1 MFKSS
6 NPALSENT
14 LKNIHYAS
22 DGVVMSINGTIYKTL
37 FGLLLLF
44 AGGFYSVFTIMNNPG
59 STSVLLFTGLIGGLV
74 AAFVTIFK
82 PTVARFTM
90 PLYALLEGLVLG
102 AASIFIPAYFQAP
115 VAVVG
120 QAILATAVTFF
131 VMLVMYR
138 TGIIKVT
145 ETFKGV
151 VLAATFGIG
160 IVYLVLMIMSFFGN
174 ANFLMGTST
183 LSIGITAFAAVI
195 AALNLAMDFDMID
208 KMNQMGAPK
217 YMEWYGAFSILV
229 TLVWLY
235 LELLRLFAKLSS
247 SNR

>member
-6 NPALSENT
+6 NPALSEST
-14 LKNIHYAS
+14 LKDIRYAT
-22 DGVVMSINGTIYKTL
+22 DGAVMSLNGTIYKTL

-44 AGGFYSVFTIMNNPG
+44 AGGYYSVYTIINSPASANI
-59 STSVLLFTGLIGGLV
+59 LLLTGAIGGLI
-74 AAFVTIFK
+74 AAMVTIFK
-82 PTVARFTM
+82 PQVARYTM
-90 PLYALLEGLVLG
+90 PLYAILEGLVLG
-102 AASIFIPAYFQAP
+102 AASLFIPAYFGAP
-115 VAVVG
+115 TAVVG

-131 VMLVMYR
+131 VMLIMYR
-138 TGIIKVT
+138 TRIIKVT

-151 VLAATFGIG
+151 VLAATFGIA
-160 IVYLVLMIMSFFGN
+160 IVYFVLMIMSFFGTG
-174 ANFLMGTST
+174 NFLMGTSA
-183 LSIGITAFAAVI
+183 LSIGVTAFAAVI
-195 AALNLAMDFDMID
+195 AALNLAMDFDLIE